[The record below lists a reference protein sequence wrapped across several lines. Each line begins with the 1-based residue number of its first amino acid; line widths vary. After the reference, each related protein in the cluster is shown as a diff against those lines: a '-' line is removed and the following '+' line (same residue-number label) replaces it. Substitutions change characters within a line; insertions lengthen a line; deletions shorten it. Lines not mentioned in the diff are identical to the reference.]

1 MDNTRVNSMLTMP
14 IGKLLRKFTPP
25 AMIAMS
31 ANAVLN
37 IFEIIILG
45 IGVGIDAFAALACTF
60 PIIILISAFASLVNT
75 GTASKIAMLY
85 AENNQEQALKT
96 FGNSV
101 ILLVSFGALLTAVL
115 EIFLEDILRL
125 CGASDVTLPYA
136 LVYMRIMLVS
146 TVVLFSMQ
154 SMGRLLHIQSRPK
167 VQMMLQIGGITGNV
181 ILSVIFVF
189 VFKWGMKGVALA
201 SIMCE
206 SVSWIL
212 YIKIFSNK
220 KAFLHFTKRGFCVDF
235 SLIKE
240 ILSIGVS
247 PFAINA
253 CGCVVA
259 LMINLSLIEV
269 AGEQRDMYL
278 GSYAIVQRITQV
290 LISLISGLG
299 LAMQIITSINIAKQ
313 NYIRVRGVLMQSI
326 FNAFIIMCIG
336 YGFISIFADGLM
348 SIFTTDKQMIE
359 IGATALIIG
368 LCTFPFVG
376 SQMVAV
382 SFFQTIR
389 RPRASMIISLTRQ
402 LLFLI
407 PMLVILPHLI
417 GVTGV
422 WWSMAL
428 ADVASVT
435 ISWIML
441 YTETKKLSL

>member
-60 PIIILISAFASLVNT
+60 PIIILISAFAALVNT

-154 SMGRLLHIQSRPK
+154 SMGRLLHIQGRPK

-181 ILSVIFVF
+181 ILSVIFVL

-212 YIKIFSNK
+212 YIKVFSNK

-407 PMLVILPHLI
+407 PMLIILPHLI

>member
-31 ANAVLN
+31 ANAVFN

-154 SMGRLLHIQSRPK
+154 SMGRLLHIQGRPK

-212 YIKIFSNK
+212 YIKVFSNK

-348 SIFTTDKQMIE
+348 SIFTTDKLMIE

>member
-101 ILLVSFGALLTAVL
+101 ILLVSFGGLLTAVL

-154 SMGRLLHIQSRPK
+154 SMGRLLHIQGRPK

-181 ILSVIFVF
+181 ILSVIFVL

-212 YIKIFSNK
+212 YIKVFSNK

-389 RPRASMIISLTRQ
+389 RPRVSMIISLTRQ

-407 PMLVILPHLI
+407 PMLIILPHLI

>member
-75 GTASKIAMLY
+75 GTASKIATLY

-96 FGNSV
+96 FGNSF

-407 PMLVILPHLI
+407 PMLIILPHLI

>member
-154 SMGRLLHIQSRPK
+154 SMGRLLHIQGRPK

-181 ILSVIFVF
+181 ILSVIFVL

-212 YIKIFSNK
+212 YIKVFSNK

-259 LMINLSLIEV
+259 LVINLSLIEV

>member
-75 GTASKIAMLY
+75 GTASKITMLY

-154 SMGRLLHIQSRPK
+154 SMGRLLHIQGRPK

-212 YIKIFSNK
+212 YIKVFSNK

-407 PMLVILPHLI
+407 PMLIILPHLI

-441 YTETKKLSL
+441 YMETKKLSL

>member
-1 MDNTRVNSMLTMP
+1 MDNTRVDIMLTMP
-14 IGKLLRKFTPP
+14 IGKLLKKFTPP

-31 ANAVLN
+31 ANAVFN

-96 FGNSV
+96 FGNSF
-101 ILLVSFGALLTAVL
+101 ILLVSFGTLLTAVL

-154 SMGRLLHIQSRPK
+154 SMGRLLHIQSRPQ

-212 YIKIFSNK
+212 DIKIFSNK

-235 SLIKE
+235 CLIKE

-336 YGFISIFADGLM
+336 YGFISIFADELM
-348 SIFTTDKQMIE
+348 SIFTTDRQMIE

-407 PMLVILPHLI
+407 PMLIILPHLI

>member
-37 IFEIIILG
+37 IFEIVILG

-154 SMGRLLHIQSRPK
+154 SMGRLLHIQGRPK

-181 ILSVIFVF
+181 ILSVIFVL

-212 YIKIFSNK
+212 YIKVFSNK

-389 RPRASMIISLTRQ
+389 RPRVSMIISLTRQ

>member
-31 ANAVLN
+31 SNAVFN

-75 GTASKIAMLY
+75 GTASKITMLY

-96 FGNSV
+96 FGNSF
-101 ILLVSFGALLTAVL
+101 IMLVSFGALLTAVL

-154 SMGRLLHIQSRPK
+154 SMGRLLHIQGRPK
-167 VQMMLQIGGITGNV
+167 VQMMLQIGGVTGNV

-212 YIKIFSNK
+212 YIKVFSNK

-407 PMLVILPHLI
+407 PMLIILPHLI

>member
-75 GTASKIAMLY
+75 GTASKITMLY

-96 FGNSV
+96 FGNSF
-101 ILLVSFGALLTAVL
+101 IMLVSFGALLTAVL

-154 SMGRLLHIQSRPK
+154 SMGRLLHIQGRPK
-167 VQMMLQIGGITGNV
+167 VQMMLQIGGIIGNV

-212 YIKIFSNK
+212 YIKVFSNK

-359 IGATALIIG
+359 IGATALVIG

-376 SQMVAV
+376 SQMIAV

-389 RPRASMIISLTRQ
+389 RPRTSMIISLTRQ

-407 PMLVILPHLI
+407 PMLIILPHLI

>member
-1 MDNTRVNSMLTMP
+1 MDNRRVDSMLTMP
-14 IGKLLRKFTPP
+14 IGKLLRRFTPP
-25 AMIAMS
+25 AMLAMS
-31 ANAVLN
+31 ANAFLN
-37 IFEIIILG
+37 ICEIFILG
-45 IGVGIDAFAALACTF
+45 KGVGADAFAALACTF
-60 PIIILISAFASLVNT
+60 PIIILISAFAALVNAGT
-75 GTASKIAMLY
+75 GAKIAMLY
-85 AENNQEQALKT
+85 AENNQEQALKV
-96 FGNSV
+96 FGNSF
-101 ILLVSFGALLTAVL
+101 IMMIGLGTLLTVVL

-125 CGASDVTLPYA
+125 CGASDAILPYA
-136 LVYMRIMLVS
+136 LDYMRIMLIS
-146 TVVLFSMQ
+146 AIVLLSMQ
-154 SMGRLLHIQSRPK
+154 GMGRLLHIQGKPK
-167 VQMMLQIGGITGNV
+167 VQMMLQMGGITCDI
-181 ILSVIFVF
+181 ILTIIFVF
-189 VFKWGMKGVALA
+189 VFKWGMKGAAIA
-201 SIMCE
+201 SILCE
-206 SVSWIL
+206 GVSWIVYL
-212 YIKIFSNK
+212 IIYSDRKSFI
-220 KAFLHFTKRGFCVDF
+220 HFTKQGFRIDIGI
-235 SLIKE
+235 IKE
-240 ILSIGVS
+240 ILMIGVP

-259 LMINLSLIEV
+259 LMINLSLIDV
-269 AGEQRDMYL
+269 AYGHGDLFL

-299 LAMQIITSINIAKQ
+299 LALQIITSINVAHQ

-326 FNAFIIMCIG
+326 FNAFIIMSLG
-336 YGFISIFADGLM
+336 YGFIALFTKELM
-348 SIFTTDKQMIE
+348 SIFTSDSQMIE
-359 IGATALIIG
+359 IGVAALTIG
-368 LCTFPFVG
+368 LCTFPFVA

-407 PMLVILPHLI
+407 PMLIILPHLI

>member
-75 GTASKIAMLY
+75 GTASKITMLY

-96 FGNSV
+96 FGNSF
-101 ILLVSFGALLTAVL
+101 IMLVSFGALLTAVL

-154 SMGRLLHIQSRPK
+154 SMGRLLHIQGRPK
-167 VQMMLQIGGITGNV
+167 VQMMLQIGGIIGNV

-212 YIKIFSNK
+212 YIKVFSNK

-407 PMLVILPHLI
+407 PMLIILPHLI

-441 YTETKKLSL
+441 YMETKKLSL

>member
-96 FGNSV
+96 FGNSF

-154 SMGRLLHIQSRPK
+154 SMGRLLHIQSRPQ

-212 YIKIFSNK
+212 YIKVFSNK

-240 ILSIGVS
+240 ILAIGVS

-407 PMLVILPHLI
+407 PMLIILPHLI

>member
-154 SMGRLLHIQSRPK
+154 SMGRLLHIQGRPK

-181 ILSVIFVF
+181 ILSVIFVL

-235 SLIKE
+235 CLIKE

-336 YGFISIFADGLM
+336 YGFISVFADGLM

-389 RPRASMIISLTRQ
+389 RPRVSMIISLTRQ

>member
-75 GTASKIAMLY
+75 GTASKITMLY

-96 FGNSV
+96 FGNSF
-101 ILLVSFGALLTAVL
+101 IMLVSFGALLTAVL

-154 SMGRLLHIQSRPK
+154 SMGRLLHIQGRPK

-181 ILSVIFVF
+181 ILSVIFVL

-212 YIKIFSNK
+212 YIKVFSNK

-407 PMLVILPHLI
+407 PMLIILPHLI

>member
-96 FGNSV
+96 FGNSF

-154 SMGRLLHIQSRPK
+154 SMGRLLHIQGRPK
-167 VQMMLQIGGITGNV
+167 VQMMLQIGGITSNV

-212 YIKIFSNK
+212 YIKVFSNK

-299 LAMQIITSINIAKQ
+299 LALQIITSINISKQ

-326 FNAFIIMCIG
+326 FNAFIIMSIG
-336 YGFISIFADGLM
+336 YGFVAIFADGLM
-348 SIFTTDKQMIE
+348 SVFTMDKQMIE
-359 IGATALIIG
+359 VGATALVIG

-389 RPRASMIISLTRQ
+389 RPRVSMIISLTRQ

>member
-14 IGKLLRKFTPP
+14 IGKLLKKFTPP

-31 ANAVLN
+31 ANAVFN

-154 SMGRLLHIQSRPK
+154 SMGRLLHIQSRPQ

-212 YIKIFSNK
+212 YIKVFSNK

-407 PMLVILPHLI
+407 PMLIILPHLI

>member
-75 GTASKIAMLY
+75 GTASKITMLY

-96 FGNSV
+96 FGNSF
-101 ILLVSFGALLTAVL
+101 IMLVCFGALLTAVL

-154 SMGRLLHIQSRPK
+154 SMGRLLHIQSRPQ

-212 YIKIFSNK
+212 YIKVFSNK

-348 SIFTTDKQMIE
+348 SIFTTDRQMIE

-407 PMLVILPHLI
+407 PMLIILPHLI

>member
-96 FGNSV
+96 FGNSF

-154 SMGRLLHIQSRPK
+154 SMGRLLHIQGRPK
-167 VQMMLQIGGITGNV
+167 VQMMLQIGGITSNV

-212 YIKIFSNK
+212 YIKVFSNK
-220 KAFLHFTKRGFCVDF
+220 KAFLHFTRRGFCVDF

-299 LAMQIITSINIAKQ
+299 LALQIITSINISKQ

-326 FNAFIIMCIG
+326 FNAFIIMSIG
-336 YGFISIFADGLM
+336 YGFVAIFADGLM
-348 SIFTTDKQMIE
+348 SVFTMDKQMIE
-359 IGATALIIG
+359 VGATALVIG

-389 RPRASMIISLTRQ
+389 RPRVSMIISLTRQ

>member
-96 FGNSV
+96 FGNSF

-154 SMGRLLHIQSRPK
+154 SMGRLLHIQSRPQ

-240 ILSIGVS
+240 ILAIGVS

-336 YGFISIFADGLM
+336 YGFISIFADELM

-407 PMLVILPHLI
+407 PMLIILPHLI

>member
-154 SMGRLLHIQSRPK
+154 SMGRLLHIQSRPQ

-212 YIKIFSNK
+212 YIKVFSNK

-235 SLIKE
+235 SLMKE
-240 ILSIGVS
+240 ILSIGIS

-348 SIFTTDKQMIE
+348 SIFTTDKQMME

>member
-154 SMGRLLHIQSRPK
+154 SMGRLLHIHGRPK

-181 ILSVIFVF
+181 ILSVIFVL

-212 YIKIFSNK
+212 YIKVFSNK

-389 RPRASMIISLTRQ
+389 RPRVSMIISLTRQ

>member
-96 FGNSV
+96 FGNSF
-101 ILLVSFGALLTAVL
+101 IMLVSFGALLTAVL

-154 SMGRLLHIQSRPK
+154 SMGRLLHIQGRPK

-181 ILSVIFVF
+181 ILSVIFVL

-212 YIKIFSNK
+212 YIKVFSNK

-259 LMINLSLIEV
+259 LVINLSLIEV

>member
-31 ANAVLN
+31 SNAVFN

-154 SMGRLLHIQSRPK
+154 SMGRLLHIQGRPK

-212 YIKIFSNK
+212 YIKVFSNK

-259 LMINLSLIEV
+259 LVINLSLIEV
-269 AGEQRDMYL
+269 AGEQGDMYL

>member
-25 AMIAMS
+25 AIIAMS
-31 ANAVLN
+31 SNAVFN

-96 FGNSV
+96 FGNSF
-101 ILLVSFGALLTAVL
+101 IMLVSFGALLTAVL

-154 SMGRLLHIQSRPK
+154 SMGRLLHIQGRPK

-212 YIKIFSNK
+212 YIKVFSNK

-407 PMLVILPHLI
+407 PMLIILPHLI

-441 YTETKKLSL
+441 YMETKKLSL

>member
-96 FGNSV
+96 FGNSF

-154 SMGRLLHIQSRPK
+154 SMGRLLHIQSRPQ

-235 SLIKE
+235 CLIKE

-336 YGFISIFADGLM
+336 YGFISIFADELM

>member
-96 FGNSV
+96 FGNSF

-154 SMGRLLHIQSRPK
+154 SMGRLLHIQGRPK

-212 YIKIFSNK
+212 YIKVFSNK

-348 SIFTTDKQMIE
+348 SIFTTDRQMIE

>member
-75 GTASKIAMLY
+75 GTASKITMLY

-154 SMGRLLHIQSRPK
+154 SMGRLLHIQGRPK

-181 ILSVIFVF
+181 ILSVIFVL

-212 YIKIFSNK
+212 YIKVFSNK

-259 LMINLSLIEV
+259 LVINLSLIEV

-348 SIFTTDKQMIE
+348 SIFTTDRQMIE

-389 RPRASMIISLTRQ
+389 RPRTSMIISLTRQ

-407 PMLVILPHLI
+407 PMLIILPHLI
-417 GVTGV
+417 GVKGV

>member
-31 ANAVLN
+31 SNAVFN

-75 GTASKIAMLY
+75 GTASKITMLY

-96 FGNSV
+96 FGNSF
-101 ILLVSFGALLTAVL
+101 IMLVSFGALLTAVL

-154 SMGRLLHIQSRPK
+154 SMGRLLHIQGRPK
-167 VQMMLQIGGITGNV
+167 VQMMLQIGGIIGNV

-212 YIKIFSNK
+212 YIKVFSNK

-376 SQMVAV
+376 SQMVVV

-389 RPRASMIISLTRQ
+389 RPRTSMIISLTRQ

-407 PMLVILPHLI
+407 PMLIILPHLI
-417 GVTGV
+417 GVKGV

>member
-75 GTASKIAMLY
+75 GTASKITMLY
-85 AENNQEQALKT
+85 AENNQEQALQT
-96 FGNSV
+96 FGNSF
-101 ILLVSFGALLTAVL
+101 IMLVSFGALLTAVL

-154 SMGRLLHIQSRPK
+154 SMGRLLHIQGRPK
-167 VQMMLQIGGITGNV
+167 VQMMLQIGGIIGNV
-181 ILSVIFVF
+181 ILSVIFVL

-212 YIKIFSNK
+212 YIKVFSNK

-259 LMINLSLIEV
+259 LVINLSLIEV

>member
-45 IGVGIDAFAALACTF
+45 IGVGIDAFAALACTI

-96 FGNSV
+96 FGNSF
-101 ILLVSFGALLTAVL
+101 IMLVSFGALLTAVL
-115 EIFLEDILRL
+115 EISLEDILRL

-154 SMGRLLHIQSRPK
+154 SMGRLLHIQGRPK

-220 KAFLHFTKRGFCVDF
+220 NAFLHFTKRGFRIDF
-235 SLIKE
+235 SLVKE

-336 YGFISIFADGLM
+336 YGFISIFADELM
-348 SIFTTDKQMIE
+348 SIFTTDRQMIE

>member
-75 GTASKIAMLY
+75 GTASKITMLY

-96 FGNSV
+96 FGNSF

-154 SMGRLLHIQSRPK
+154 SMGRLLHIQSRPQ

-212 YIKIFSNK
+212 YIKVFSNK

-407 PMLVILPHLI
+407 PMLIILPHLI

>member
-154 SMGRLLHIQSRPK
+154 SMGRLLHIQSRPQ

-212 YIKIFSNK
+212 YIKVFSNK

-389 RPRASMIISLTRQ
+389 RPRTSMIISLTRQ

-407 PMLVILPHLI
+407 PMLIILPHLI
-417 GVTGV
+417 GVKGV

>member
-75 GTASKIAMLY
+75 GTASKVAMLY
-85 AENNQEQALKT
+85 AENKQEQALKT
-96 FGNSV
+96 FGNSFMLMIGLGV
-101 ILLVSFGALLTAVL
+101 LITVVL

-136 LVYMRIMLVS
+136 LEYMRIMLIA
-146 TVVLFSMQ
+146 TFVLFSMQ
-154 SMGRLLHIQSRPK
+154 SMGRLLHIQGRPK
-167 VQMMLQIGGITGNV
+167 VQMMLQIGGITGDV
-181 ILSVIFVF
+181 ILSIIFVL

-201 SIMCE
+201 SIICE
-206 SVSWIL
+206 GISWLL
-212 YIKIFSNK
+212 YLKIFSDS
-220 KAFLHFTKRGFCVDF
+220 KAFVHFTKRGFRIDI
-235 SLIKE
+235 SLMKE
-240 ILSIGVS
+240 ILSIGIS

-269 AGEQRDMYL
+269 AGEQGDMYL

-326 FNAFIIMCIG
+326 FNAFIIMSVG
-336 YGFISIFADGLM
+336 YGFISIFAEGLM

-389 RPRASMIISLTRQ
+389 RPRVSMIISLTRQ

>member
-14 IGKLLRKFTPP
+14 IGKLLRRFTPP
-25 AMIAMS
+25 AMLAMS

-37 IFEIIILG
+37 IFEIFILG
-45 IGVGIDAFAALACTF
+45 IGVGIDAFAALTCTF
-60 PIIILISAFASLVNT
+60 PIIILISAFAALVNT
-75 GTASKIAMLY
+75 GTASKVAMLY
-85 AENNQEQALKT
+85 AENKQEQALKT
-96 FGNSV
+96 FGNSFMLM
-101 ILLVSFGALLTAVL
+101 IGFGVLITVVL

-136 LVYMRIMLVS
+136 LEYMRIMLIA
-146 TVVLFSMQ
+146 TFVLFSMQ
-154 SMGRLLHIQSRPK
+154 SMGRLLHIQARPK

-212 YIKIFSNK
+212 YIKVFSNK
-220 KAFLHFTKRGFCVDF
+220 KAFLHFTKRGFRIDF

>member
-31 ANAVLN
+31 SNAVFN

-75 GTASKIAMLY
+75 GTASKITMLY

-154 SMGRLLHIQSRPK
+154 SMGRLLHIQGRPK

-181 ILSVIFVF
+181 ILSVIFVL

-212 YIKIFSNK
+212 YIKVFSNK

-348 SIFTTDKQMIE
+348 SIFTTDRQMIE

>member
-31 ANAVLN
+31 SNAVFN

-75 GTASKIAMLY
+75 GTASKITMLY

-96 FGNSV
+96 FGNSF
-101 ILLVSFGALLTAVL
+101 IMLVSFGALLTAVL

-154 SMGRLLHIQSRPK
+154 SMGRLLHIQGRPK
-167 VQMMLQIGGITGNV
+167 VQMMLQIGGIIGNV

-212 YIKIFSNK
+212 YINVFSNK

-376 SQMVAV
+376 SQMIAV

-389 RPRASMIISLTRQ
+389 RPRTSMIISLTRQ

-407 PMLVILPHLI
+407 PMLIILPHLI

>member
-31 ANAVLN
+31 SNAVFN

-75 GTASKIAMLY
+75 GTASKITMLY

-154 SMGRLLHIQSRPK
+154 SMGRLLHIQGRPK
-167 VQMMLQIGGITGNV
+167 VQMMLQIGGIIGNV

-212 YIKIFSNK
+212 YIKVFSNK

-326 FNAFIIMCIG
+326 FNAFIIIFH
-336 YGFISIFADGLM
+336 YYFI
-348 SIFTTDKQMIE
+348 
-359 IGATALIIG
+359 
-368 LCTFPFVG
+368 FPF
-376 SQMVAV
+376 
-382 SFFQTIR
+382 FI
-389 RPRASMIISLTRQ
+389 
-402 LLFLI
+402 
-407 PMLVILPHLI
+407 
-417 GVTGV
+417 
-422 WWSMAL
+422 
-428 ADVASVT
+428 
-435 ISWIML
+435 
-441 YTETKKLSL
+441 

>member
-75 GTASKIAMLY
+75 GTASKITMLY

-96 FGNSV
+96 FGNSF
-101 ILLVSFGALLTAVL
+101 IMLVSFGALLTAVL

-154 SMGRLLHIQSRPK
+154 SMGRLLHIQGRPK

-181 ILSVIFVF
+181 ILSVIFVL

-212 YIKIFSNK
+212 YIKVFSNK

-389 RPRASMIISLTRQ
+389 RPRVSMIISLTRQ

>member
-75 GTASKIAMLY
+75 GTASKITMLY

-96 FGNSV
+96 FGNSF
-101 ILLVSFGALLTAVL
+101 IMLVSFGALLTAVL

-154 SMGRLLHIQSRPK
+154 SMGRLLHIQGRPK
-167 VQMMLQIGGITGNV
+167 VQMMLQIGGIIGNV

-212 YIKIFSNK
+212 YIKVFSNK